1 MELQEILNAIYRI
14 PEASADRLASCSV
27 RIDRPK
33 GCRILEA
40 GKVETDLFFIARGI
54 ARAYIPTG
62 DREIT
67 FWIGQE
73 GTAIVSLRSY
83 VCNGAGYESVE
94 LMEDSSLYRLRRND
108 LDTLYRE
115 DIHIANWGRKFAE
128 SEFLRTEERL
138 IPPAFYDGLGTLR
151 TAADTASRPVAAHA
165 AGVPGYL
172 FGRHSRQSEPHPGET
187 EIKTKSGHPSPGIR
201 LYRTPSPNYS
211 FTGVTLT

>member
-94 LMEDSSLYRLRRND
+94 LQYMILRKSN
-108 LDTLYRE
+108 
-115 DIHIANWGRKFAE
+115 K
-128 SEFLRTEERL
+128 
-138 IPPAFYDGLGTLR
+138 GLN
-151 TAADTASRPVAAHA
+151 
-165 AGVPGYL
+165 
-172 FGRHSRQSEPHPGET
+172 E
-187 EIKTKSGHPSPGIR
+187 KKS
-201 LYRTPSPNYS
+201 
-211 FTGVTLT
+211 

>member
-54 ARAYIPTG
+54 ARAYIPKG

-115 DIHIANWGRKFAE
+115 DIQLGQEIRRIGIPADGREAH
-128 SEFLRTEERL
+128 
-138 IPPAFYDGLGTLR
+138 PPAFYDGLGTLR

-187 EIKTKSGHPSPGIR
+187 EIKTKSGHPSPSIR

>member
-14 PEASADRLASCSV
+14 LEASADRLASCSV

-54 ARAYIPTG
+54 ARAYIPKG

-138 IPPAFYDGLGTLR
+138 IPLLFT
-151 TAADTASRPVAAHA
+151 TASERYELLLTQHPDLLQRMPLECLAT
-165 AGVPGYL
+165 YL
-172 FGRHSRQSEPHPGET
+172 
-187 EIKTKSGHPSPGIR
+187 
-201 LYRTPSPNYS
+201 
-211 FTGVTLT
+211 GVTPVSLSRIRAKRK

>member
-94 LMEDSSLYRLRRND
+94 LQYM
-108 LDTLYRE
+108 
-115 DIHIANWGRKFAE
+115 IFGK
-128 SEFLRTEERL
+128 
-138 IPPAFYDGLGTLR
+138 P
-151 TAADTASRPVAAHA
+151 DTA
-165 AGVPGYL
+165 
-172 FGRHSRQSEPHPGET
+172 QNE
-187 EIKTKSGHPSPGIR
+187 KKS
-201 LYRTPSPNYS
+201 
-211 FTGVTLT
+211 